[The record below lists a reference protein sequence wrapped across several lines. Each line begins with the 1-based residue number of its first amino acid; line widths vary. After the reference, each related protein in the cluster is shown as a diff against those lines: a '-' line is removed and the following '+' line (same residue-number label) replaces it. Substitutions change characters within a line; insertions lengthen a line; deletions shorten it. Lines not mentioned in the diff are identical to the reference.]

1 MKPEHIKWKRKPLKA
16 AARHLLRSQYWA
28 AVGVCFIM
36 MMFFDR
42 YFVSKQAI
50 VSYNPAWETE
60 EPVMQESLHSEPLR
74 FMQEL
79 TQDITSHI
87 HEKRETDPS
96 YATRGVL
103 SALLGR
109 VTDPSG
115 AFVKTLYSVD
125 QFVQNEI
132 GAGISFLGVTL
143 LDIVIYLFVTN
154 LVQVGERR
162 FFLEST
168 VDPDTPIRRIFFLY
182 QEKRILRPAWI
193 MFLRQMRLFLWAFT
207 LIMLPIKYY
216 EYAMI
221 PYIVAENPDLK
232 AKEVFRLSR
241 QMMRGNRFRMFC
253 LHLSFWYW
261 DLLSM
266 ATLGLAGFFFVNP
279 YRTSTETELYLLL
292 RQEAVQRG
300 YEYADRLLG
309 IDAFLK
315 EPYAKVRQQPEGRF
329 LQYDR
334 KYQLHTYILLFFS
347 FSLIGWLWEVGIH
360 LVEDGEFVNRG
371 VLFGPWLPI
380 YGTGG
385 VAIVFL
391 LRKLG
396 KSPLILFLSS
406 MTLCSVVEYFTSWML
421 EVTQHAKWWDY
432 SGYLFNLNG
441 RICLEGALVF
451 GMGGCLFVYFG
462 APLLDDLY
470 KKISLRT
477 QWKICLVLITFFL
490 CDTLYSYFN
499 PNMGKGITDY
509 ESRQCRE
516 CVKQSAEA
524 ENEIFLDSVNGFFTP
539 SRINSEINHSTMKI
553 HGDKEAQ
560 V

>member
-1 MKPEHIKWKRKPLKA
+1 M
-16 AARHLLRSQYWA
+16 
-28 AVGVCFIM
+28 
-36 MMFFDR
+36 
-42 YFVSKQAI
+42 
-50 VSYNPAWETE
+50 
-60 EPVMQESLHSEPLR
+60 
-74 FMQEL
+74 
-79 TQDITSHI
+79 
-87 HEKRETDPS
+87 
-96 YATRGVL
+96 
-103 SALLGR
+103 
-109 VTDPSG
+109 
-115 AFVKTLYSVD
+115 KTLYSVD

-241 QMMRGNRFRMFC
+241 QMMRGNRFRMFR

-315 EPYAKVRQQPEGRF
+315 EPYAKVRQQPE
-329 LQYDR
+329 DV
-334 KYQLHTYILLFFS
+334 FFS
-347 FSLIGWLWEVGIH
+347 MTENISCILIFSC
-360 LVEDGEFVNRG
+360 FS
-371 VLFGPWLPI
+371 
-380 YGTGG
+380 
-385 VAIVFL
+385 VF
-391 LRKLG
+391 
-396 KSPLILFLSS
+396 
-406 MTLCSVVEYFTSWML
+406 
-421 EVTQHAKWWDY
+421 H
-432 SGYLFNLNG
+432 
-441 RICLEGALVF
+441 
-451 GMGGCLFVYFG
+451 
-462 APLLDDLY
+462 
-470 KKISLRT
+470 
-477 QWKICLVLITFFL
+477 
-490 CDTLYSYFN
+490 
-499 PNMGKGITDY
+499 
-509 ESRQCRE
+509 
-516 CVKQSAEA
+516 
-524 ENEIFLDSVNGFFTP
+524 
-539 SRINSEINHSTMKI
+539 
-553 HGDKEAQ
+553 
-560 V
+560 